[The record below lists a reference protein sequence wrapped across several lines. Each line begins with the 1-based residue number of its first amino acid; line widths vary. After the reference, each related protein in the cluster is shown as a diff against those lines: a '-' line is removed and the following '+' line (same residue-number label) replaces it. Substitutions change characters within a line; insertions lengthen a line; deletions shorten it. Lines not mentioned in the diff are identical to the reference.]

1 MNKFFKIS
9 LALVLSSSS
18 LFAQTKT
25 DYKFAFGSGK
35 KAKGYTK
42 VLPSDAYS
50 AAKGYGFD
58 FDSKVVEG
66 DRGGK
71 DKVKGDLIKSD
82 KPFYF
87 SVAVPEGNYKITVTI
102 GDSKESSESTVKAE
116 SRRLMLENVKTAAG
130 KYVTKTFIVN
140 VK

>member
-1 MNKFFKIS
+1 MLNNIFKITF
-9 LALVLSSSS
+9 ALLLTSSSIFS
-18 LFAQTKT
+18 QTKT

-35 KAKGYTK
+35 KNKAYTR

-50 AAKGYGFD
+50 KEKGYGFD

-87 SVAVPEGNYKITVTI
+87 SVAVP
-102 GDSKESSESTVKAE
+102 
-116 SRRLMLENVKTAAG
+116 
-130 KYVTKTFIVN
+130 
-140 VK
+140 